1 LCKRRITKISE
12 SFPTISHFGMNAYKT
27 ISKNDKNSVDETPNN
42 QYNQGITELNNNEED
57 AVDKNSNLNFDISQ
71 N

>member
-1 LCKRRITKISE
+1 
-12 SFPTISHFGMNAYKT
+12 MNAYKT